1 MSTIDLELIFRAQ
14 MYALDRLLVEVKEL
28 LGQKQAESF
37 GKEILASLPT
47 IRSLKDLPT
56 VIAIAMRSGAI
67 DEYALSAPQ
76 LAVLDRE
83 IERLGGKY
91 LGKNRTR
98 ELLGTVLEGLPPSLN
113 QNFQAWVAQQQ
124 QQQ

>member
-1 MSTIDLELIFRAQ
+1 MSTIDLKLIFRAQ
-14 MYALDRLLVEVKEL
+14 MYSIDRLLVEVKEL

-37 GKEILASLPT
+37 GKEILGSIPT
-47 IRSLKDLPT
+47 IPSLKDLPT
-56 VIAIAMRSGAI
+56 IIAIAMQSAAI

-76 LAVLDRE
+76 LSVLDRE

-98 ELLGTVLEGLPPSLN
+98 ELLGAVRDDLPSTLS
-113 QNFQAWVAQQQ
+113 QNFQAWVAQQPE
-124 QQQ
+124 

>member
-14 MYALDRLLVEVKEL
+14 MYSLDRLLVEVKEL

-37 GKEILASLPT
+37 GKEVLGSIPT
-47 IRSLKDLPT
+47 IPSLKDLPT
-56 VIAIAMRSGAI
+56 VISIAMRSGEI
-67 DEYALSAPQ
+67 DEYALLAPQ
-76 LAVLDRE
+76 LTVLDRE

-98 ELLGTVLEGLPPSLN
+98 ELLGAVRDGLPSTLS
-113 QNFQAWVAQQQ
+113 QNFQAWLAQQPE
-124 QQQ
+124 

>member
-1 MSTIDLELIFRAQ
+1 MIDLELIFRAH
-14 MYALDRLLVEVKEL
+14 MYSLDRLLVEVKEL

-37 GKEILASLPT
+37 GKEILGSIPT
-47 IRSLKDLPT
+47 IPSLKDLPA
-56 VIAIAMRSGAI
+56 VIAIAMRFEAI
-67 DEYALSAPQ
+67 DEYTLSASQ

-98 ELLGTVLEGLPPSLN
+98 ELLSSVAAGLPAAIDRD
-113 QNFQAWVAQQQ
+113 FQAWLAQQLQ
-124 QQQ
+124 

>member
-1 MSTIDLELIFRAQ
+1 MSTIDLELVFRAQ
-14 MYALDRLLVEVKEL
+14 MHSLDRLLVEVKEL

-37 GKEILASLPT
+37 GKEILGSIPT
-47 IRSLKDLPT
+47 IPSLKDLPT
-56 VIAIAMRSGAI
+56 VIALAMCSEAI

-76 LAVLDRE
+76 LTLLNRE

-98 ELLGTVLEGLPPSLN
+98 ELLSTVVAGLPATLDRE
-113 QNFQAWVAQQQ
+113 FQAWLAQQPD
-124 QQQ
+124 